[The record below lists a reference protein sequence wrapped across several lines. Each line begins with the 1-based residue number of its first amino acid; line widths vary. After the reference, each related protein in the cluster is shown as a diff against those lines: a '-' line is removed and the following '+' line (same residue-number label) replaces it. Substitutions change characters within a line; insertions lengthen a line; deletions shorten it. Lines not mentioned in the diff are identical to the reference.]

1 LTPTAHTMTDT
12 WVKIEEL
19 LKPVT
24 IPDILKWLKSQSI
37 DLDGPQDIAI
47 STEVNR
53 QRVKSKKRFNTVRHE
68 VRKTCFVKLKSAN
81 DANKFV
87 KKFNE
92 KKVNIGE
99 CKDLKLGVSTTKMP
113 SSLSANKKRQKGFK
127 WLKVTNLNPQ
137 VDAEELKKHIQ
148 KLSKVS
154 PENVHVRHCSDAT
167 SSMAFVQMKSPND
180 AQTAAKK
187 TQMSTL
193 KGNQIWAEQVEGELR
208 HLELKEK
215 SKGNVVIRNL
225 PAEFNKSQAKIKAMC
240 EKHGKVVKAIKLCDR
255 EVYFGPALR
264 VQMSTI
270 EEAQKVF
277 EALHGYECKT
287 RAMTW
292 TLSTAWWS
300 SSSGG
305 RGYEHAKGIH
315 NGGKVGGKKK
325 KTKKTGG
332 KKKAAT
338 EDEMKDLMKLKN
350 IKIDG
355 KSGKDKLTKKGKKGK
370 GKEPKKS
377 GVKK

>member
-1 LTPTAHTMTDT
+1 MTVT
-12 WVKIEEL
+12 RVSINKLSESI
-19 LKPVT
+19 T
-24 IPDILKWLKSQSI
+24 IPHILKWLKSQSI
-37 DLDGPQDIAI
+37 NLDGPQDISMRSEITRRRSKLKAHR
-47 STEVNR
+47 VN
-53 QRVKSKKRFNTVRHE
+53 
-68 VRKTCFVKLKSAN
+68 KTCFVNLKSEG

-87 KKFNE
+87 KKFNGKE
-92 KKVNIGE
+92 VQIGE
-99 CKDLKLGVSTTKMP
+99 CKDQLHVSKTKI
-113 SSLSANKKRQKGFK
+113 SETESADMKRQKGFK
-127 WLKVTNLNPQ
+127 WLKVTNLNPKTN
-137 VDAEELKKHIQ
+137 AEELKNHIQ
-148 KLSKVS
+148 KSSKIS
-154 PENVHVRHCSDAT
+154 PENVHVRRSGAT
-167 SSMAFVQMKSPND
+167 LMAFVQMKSPKD
-180 AQTAAKK
+180 AQTAVKK

-193 KGNQIWAEQVEGELR
+193 KGNQIWSEQVEGESR

-225 PAEFNKSQAKIKAMC
+225 PNEFNKSQKMIKEMC

>member
-1 LTPTAHTMTDT
+1 MTVTRVSID
-12 WVKIEEL
+12 KLSESI
-19 LKPVT
+19 T
-24 IPDILKWLKSQSI
+24 IPHILKWLKSQSI
-37 DLDGPQDIAI
+37 NLDGPQDISMRSMITRRRSKAHR
-47 STEVNR
+47 VN
-53 QRVKSKKRFNTVRHE
+53 
-68 VRKTCFVKLKSAN
+68 KTCFVNLKSE
-81 DANKFV
+81 DVANKFV

-92 KKVNIGE
+92 KKVHIGE
-99 CKDLKLGVSTTKMP
+99 CKDMELHVSKTKI
-113 SSLSANKKRQKGFK
+113 SETESANMKRQKGFK
-127 WLKVTNLNPQ
+127 WLKVTNLKPKTS
-137 VDAEELKKHIQ
+137 AEELKNHIQ
-148 KLSKVS
+148 KSSKVS
-154 PENVHVRHCSDAT
+154 PENVHVRHSGAT
-167 SSMAFVQMKSPND
+167 LMAFVEMKSPKD
-180 AQTAAKK
+180 AQTAMKK

-193 KGNQIWAEQVEGELR
+193 KGNQIWAEQVEGESR

-270 EEAQKVF
+270 KEAQKVF
-277 EALHGYECKT
+277 DELHGHEFKT
-287 RAMTW
+287 RTMAF

-305 RGYEHAKGIH
+305 RGLEYAKGIH
-315 NGGKVGGKKK
+315 NGGGKKK